1 MSVRHI
7 GHRCASC
14 HVPGCKG
21 SRITAGRVRT
31 ELNVSNPTY
40 GQGSDPTATGGSGAG
55 APDPYA
61 SAQPVSPDPYTEVSP
76 DPYTNVPPQPTD
88 VSYGTVDQPY
98 TGSYDESTSNS
109 SSTKDVAMG
118 EAGTVKDTAVG
129 AGKNVATTARD
140 EAANVVSTAGT
151 QAKNLWGTVTD
162 EVRSQGRTQQ
172 SRLAEAVHS
181 VAQELG
187 SMGAKSEQS
196 GPVADLAQQASR
208 RAGEVGHWLEN
219 KEPSEVLD
227 DVRSFARRRPAMF
240 LGMCALAGVV
250 VGRLGRG
257 AVAANKS
264 VDSKGGSSNAYGDSY
279 SGTPAT
285 YATTAPDA
293 GYSTGYDTG
302 YSEVGSYGGDT
313 ATGSSV
319 GGYAAGT
326 SDTAT
331 GSSVGGYAAGTSDT
345 ATGPS
350 IGGYAAGTMPEA

>member
-1 MSVRHI
+1 
-7 GHRCASC
+7 
-14 HVPGCKG
+14 
-21 SRITAGRVRT
+21 
-31 ELNVSNPTY
+31 
-40 GQGSDPTATGGSGAG
+40 
-55 APDPYA
+55 
-61 SAQPVSPDPYTEVSP
+61 
-76 DPYTNVPPQPTD
+76 
-88 VSYGTVDQPY
+88 
-98 TGSYDESTSNS
+98 
-109 SSTKDVAMG
+109 
-118 EAGTVKDTAVG
+118 VG
-129 AGKNVATTARD
+129 AGRNMASTARD
-140 EAANVVSTAGT
+140 EATNVVSTAGT

-162 EVRSQGRTQQ
+162 EVRSQGHTQQ

-240 LGMCALAGVV
+240 LGLCALAGVV

-257 AVAANKS
+257 AVSANTS
-264 VDSKGGSSNAYGDSY
+264 VDSKDGSSNAYGDSY
-279 SGTPAT
+279 SGTPST
-285 YATTAPDA
+285 YATTAPDT

-331 GSSVGGYAAGTSDT
+331 GSSVGDYAAGTSDT

-350 IGGYAAGTMPEA
+350 IGGYAAGTMPETGGTYAGDEGLQPPYGGQDDLNR